1 MIKQIFVNLPVKDLK
16 RSMEF
21 YIKLGFT
28 SNPQFTDDNGASIV
42 LGDNI
47 FVMLLTE
54 GFFKTFTKKEIVDA
68 TKQVQVLNAIALES
82 REAVDEMAR
91 KALEAGGSETRPP
104 EDHGWMYGRS
114 FQDLDGHVWEPVYMD
129 MSKLPPGGPAAQA

>member
-21 YIKLGFT
+21 YTKLGFT

-82 REAVDEMAR
+82 REAVDEMVR
-91 KALEAGGSETRPP
+91 KATEAGGSETRPP